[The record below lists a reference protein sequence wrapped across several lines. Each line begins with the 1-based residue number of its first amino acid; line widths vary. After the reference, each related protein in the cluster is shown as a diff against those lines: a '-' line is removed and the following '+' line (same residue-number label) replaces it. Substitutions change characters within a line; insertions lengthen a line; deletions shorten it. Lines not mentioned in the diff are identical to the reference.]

1 MHQITKIFLLL
12 LIAVSSFAQQQIRVM
27 AYNVKGFPSN
37 NNVAADLKIVLNQI
51 KPTIL
56 LTVELDGSNAVSQ
69 FLNNVLSTKYKAST
83 EVDIKWGTGNECAVF
98 YVDSLLTYLGPA
110 KIIPSD
116 PRPIAEFTF
125 VHKITN
131 DTLTIFGVHLKAY
144 PEDSTRRANSINDLR
159 NRSKQLNSKSNYLVC
174 GDFNIFTSTETAFQ
188 KLLDKSSPGYFVDM
202 LNVNGNWNRNFQLA
216 QYCTWSTRGGTNTRF
231 DMILISK
238 AVNESGGIDYIPN
251 SFKIFGN
258 DGGHFYT
265 DVNSGSNSWF
275 LNDPSV
281 GASLKNASG
290 HLPVYADF
298 AFGVPTNIFNTKE
311 IPASYVLYQNYPN
324 PFNPFTIINYQ
335 LPTAGYVSL
344 KIYDLLGKEVAVLVN
359 EYQPAGIYNSQF
371 LIGNSQL
378 TSGVYFYQLKV
389 GNFVQTKKMMLIK

>member
-12 LIAVSSFAQQQIRVM
+12 LITVSSFAQQQIRVM
-27 AYNVKGFPSN
+27 AYNVQRFPAN
-37 NNVAADLKIVLNQI
+37 NNVSADLKIVLNQI

-56 LTVELDGSNAVSQ
+56 LTVELDGSNAVTQ
-69 FLNNVLSTKYKAST
+69 FLDNVLNTKYKAST
-83 EVDIKWGTGNECAVF
+83 EVNIKWGTGNECAVF

-144 PEDSTRRANSINDLR
+144 PEDSTRRANSVNDLR
-159 NRSKQLNSKSNYLVC
+159 NRTKQLNSKSNYIVC

-188 KLLDKSSPGYFVDM
+188 KLIDKSSSGYFIDM
-202 LNVNGNWNRNFQLA
+202 LNIMGHWSDIFQFA
-216 QYCTWSTRGGTNTRF
+216 SASTYSTTDLDTRL
-231 DMILISK
+231 DMILVSPSLMT
-238 AVNESGGIDYIPN
+238 SGGIDYKTG

-258 DGGHFYT
+258 DNGNHFNKSIT
-265 DVNSGSNSWF
+265 NGINAWF
-275 LNDPSV
+275 SNDPSI
-281 GASLKNASG
+281 GASLIKASD
-290 HLPVYADF
+290 HLPVFADF
-298 AFGVPTNIFNTKE
+298 DFGVKTAIVEQKDLPLSFELK
-311 IPASYVLYQNYPN
+311 QNYPN

-335 LPTAGYVSL
+335 LPTAGYVLL
-344 KIYDLLGKEVAVLVN
+344 KIYDLIGRELAVLVN
-359 EYQPAGIYNSQF
+359 EYRPAGTYNSQF
-371 LIGNSQL
+371 LLGNSQL
-378 TSGVYFYQLKV
+378 PSGVYFYQLKV